1 MAITCRS
8 STPNIRIFYR
18 FVLQKRKKHCPIVG
32 KKMLNPNF
40 CLCKKRNVKNTC
52 VTNFSRVER
61 KRYKLCSDAIAARGR
76 QERGGNASL
85 SAPCAL
91 KSSRGQCQSSSRLS
105 RFKTRGTKG
114 TMRWSKSAT
123 AISKSPFARKRVCA
137 WARRHNGE

>member
-1 MAITCRS
+1 MAIACRS

-40 CLCKKRNVKNTC
+40 CLYKKRNVKNTC

-85 SAPCAL
+85 SAPCTL

-105 RFKTRGTKG
+105 RFKTRGTKRDDAMEQKCHRHFQVPVCAKKG
-114 TMRWSKSAT
+114 VRVGAT
-123 AISKSPFARKRVCA
+123 AQ
-137 WARRHNGE
+137 W